1 MKIAA
6 LANVE
11 QSSAEWQHVAGVRM
25 ADRDETIETSEDFET
40 KILTILPD
48 QYQDTYENV
57 QPVSMRSAPLKFDSN
72 GRIAWDEIWG
82 SFCDLAMAGGP
93 PHKGTLLE
101 PGSAPNILALPERY
115 ETVTH
120 EICRG
125 IGLVTGLSA
134 EVSAYPGWIR
144 VECTSTGQAGW
155 LARAVTMENVSIGL
169 EGMMLYLPAGP
180 FYRLKE
186 IKNVVTV
193 IAKTCHYWFGHT
205 SLEQRRS
212 ITRLFEKLETSSPL
226 IRPMFPRVEMAPVM
240 DEALYGGLTASVHAT
255 TGLRCYLPHQ
265 SDWLGLKVHDLK
277 PAIWL
282 MRALVVG
289 NVLAR
294 REDDV
299 VFAAVNPIADPCG
312 EALAERIRIAYRHGV
327 ARNIFG

>member
-1 MKIAA
+1 M
-6 LANVE
+6 
-11 QSSAEWQHVAGVRM
+11 
-25 ADRDETIETSEDFET
+25 
-40 KILTILPD
+40 
-48 QYQDTYENV
+48 

-155 LARAVTMENVSIGL
+155 LARAVTMENVSIGI
-169 EGMMLYLPAGP
+169 GRHDAVSACRP
-180 FYRLKE
+180 FSTVEKE
-186 IKNVVTV
+186 IENVVTV

-226 IRPMFPRVEMAPVM
+226 IRPMFPRVEM
-240 DEALYGGLTASVHAT
+240 
-255 TGLRCYLPHQ
+255 LR
-265 SDWLGLKVHDLK
+265 
-277 PAIWL
+277 
-282 MRALVVG
+282 
-289 NVLAR
+289 
-294 REDDV
+294 
-299 VFAAVNPIADPCG
+299 
-312 EALAERIRIAYRHGV
+312 
-327 ARNIFG
+327 